1 MKHIIATSLIAIL
14 ALTCTARKATTAKPE
29 PKPEPVE
36 EPSMIDLVDED
47 KQSMAR
53 DMLDRVEKIKLVA
66 KLRVDSAD
74 FFSNYMISA
83 DAGDLLDNSGLPI
96 DLSDVETTMVYRTQN
111 GKQLFWAQ
119 PSDGHLVLMTCKML
133 DNGSSLPPEPMGKE
147 FNEGG
152 GDSNY
157 PYLLQD
163 GFTVYFANNGDNSIG
178 GYDIFMTR
186 RSPDGEVL
194 QPQNIG
200 MPFNSPYNDFMM
212 VIDEDRNLGWWA
224 SDREQIPGKLT
235 IYVFEPSQIRENY
248 DADLDNIEDMALLTE
263 GAVSIT
269 NDLDARIAG
278 NPTTNVVP
286 AQHQQTGNGDKVL
299 ITDED
304 IARGDFSRLKNQ
316 QARDAARGLM
326 AFLDDCEQT
335 QQHLTTLRE
344 RYGRGDKSVAGEIKK
359 IEAEQ
364 LKWPY
369 EKKRL
374 YNKVMSFE
382 NK

>member
-1 MKHIIATSLIAIL
+1 MKHTIAASLL
-14 ALTCTARKATTAKPE
+14 AVLSLTCTAKKTTSAKPE

-36 EPSMIDLVDED
+36 EPSMIDLVSED
-47 KQSMAR
+47 KQSIAR
-53 DMLDRVEKIKLVA
+53 DMLDRVEKIKLIA

-74 FFSNYMISA
+74 FFSNYLISA
-83 DAGDLLDNSGLPI
+83 DAGDLLDRTGLPME
-96 DLSDVETTMVYRTQN
+96 LTDVETTMVYRTQN

-119 PSDGHLVLMTCKML
+119 PSGGHLVLMTCKIL
-133 DNGSSLPPEPMGKE
+133 DNGSALPPEPMGEE
-147 FNEGG
+147 FGDGG

-157 PYLLQD
+157 PFVMQD
-163 GFTVYFANNGDNSIG
+163 GSTVYFANNGDNSIG

-248 DADLDNIEDMALLTE
+248 DADLDNIEDIALLTD
-263 GAVSIT
+263 GAVSLAD
-269 NDLDARIAG
+269 DLDARIADISD
-278 NPTTNVVP
+278 NEVVFS
-286 AQHQQTGNGDKVL
+286 D
-299 ITDED
+299 DD
-304 IARGDFSRLKNQ
+304 ISLGEFDRLKNR
-316 QARDAARGLM
+316 QARDAARGLV
-326 AFLDDCEQT
+326 AFLDECEQT
-335 QQHLTTLRE
+335 RMRLASLRE
-344 RYGRGDKSVAGEIKK
+344 RYERGDKSVAGEIRK

-364 LKWPY
+364 LRWPS
-369 EKKRL
+369 EFKRL
-374 YNKVMSFE
+374 YNKVMSLE